1 MDREPA
7 EAVVVLDAG
16 APPGAMLE
24 RVRRHAVVLQWLP
37 PRIAI
42 VRLRAGLP
50 PARAVPGTSWYAGAV
65 PRSVKLTST
74 ERLFVDAWLSR
85 RDPKTRL
92 GDGLPWD
99 APGMDAPDWPEE
111 SPPHL

>member
-1 MDREPA
+1 MVRETA

-16 APPGAMLE
+16 APPGAMLQ
-24 RVRRHAVVLQWLP
+24 RVRQHAVVLQWLP

-50 PARAVPGTSWYAGAV
+50 PAQAVPGTSWYPDAV
-65 PRSVKLTST
+65 PESVDLTST

-85 RDPKTRL
+85 REPKTRP

-99 APGMDAPDWPEE
+99 TPGMEAPDWPEE
-111 SPPHL
+111 PRHHP